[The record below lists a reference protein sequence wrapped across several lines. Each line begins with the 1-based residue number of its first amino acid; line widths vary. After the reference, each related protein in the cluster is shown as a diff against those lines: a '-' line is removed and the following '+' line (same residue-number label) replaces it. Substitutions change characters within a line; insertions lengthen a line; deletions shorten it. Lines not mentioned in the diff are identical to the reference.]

1 MFCYFSIFYFDNSF
15 HFFSLIMILKMM
27 VSQEV
32 NFCHFEEQ
40 SDEKSLNYSGDF
52 SLRSK

>member
-1 MFCYFSIFYFDNSF
+1 
-15 HFFSLIMILKMM
+15 M

-40 SDEKSLNYSGDF
+40 SDEKSLNYSGDL
-52 SLRSK
+52 SLHSK

>member
-1 MFCYFSIFYFDNSF
+1 
-15 HFFSLIMILKMM
+15 MM
-27 VSQEV
+27 VSQKG

-40 SDEKSLNYSGDF
+40 SDEKSLDHFRDF